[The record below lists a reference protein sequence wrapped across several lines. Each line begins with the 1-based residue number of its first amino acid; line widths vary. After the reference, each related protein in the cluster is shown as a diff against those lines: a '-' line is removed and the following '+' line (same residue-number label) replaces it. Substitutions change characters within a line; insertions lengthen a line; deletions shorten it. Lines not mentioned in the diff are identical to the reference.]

1 MRRAVARR
9 ERAQN
14 AERRCARR
22 SAVRKEDKEQG
33 CDSSADR
40 QVHSQESGESTYFET
55 RSLGGRLP
63 RAYVMTDFAWHG
75 IPIAAINS
83 LRTFRDASPPFGIFR
98 AMRASVALFAPALA
112 KERKGARGTF
122 AFARSGPAFY
132 LAIAASFPFRGA
144 TRQLEPGRGR
154 PP

>member
-40 QVHSQESGESTYFET
+40 QVHHERVG
-55 RSLGGRLP
+55 
-63 RAYVMTDFAWHG
+63 
-75 IPIAAINS
+75 
-83 LRTFRDASPPFGIFR
+83 SPPTLKHVPSEGD
-98 AMRASVALFAPALA
+98 SPVH
-112 KERKGARGTF
+112 T
-122 AFARSGPAFY
+122 
-132 LAIAASFPFRGA
+132 
-144 TRQLEPGRGR
+144 
-154 PP
+154 

>member
-83 LRTFRDASPPFGIFR
+83 LRTFRDASPPLESFVPCVPPSHFLPLH
-98 AMRASVALFAPALA
+98 SP
-112 KERKGARGTF
+112 KSERVRGARS
-122 AFARSGPAFY
+122 RS
-132 LAIAASFPFRGA
+132 LAPRILSRHRRFLPFPR
-144 TRQLEPGRGR
+144 TDPST
-154 PP
+154 

>member
-22 SAVRKEDKEQG
+22 SAVWKEDKEQG

-63 RAYVMTDFAWHG
+63 RAYAMTDFA
-75 IPIAAINS
+75 
-83 LRTFRDASPPFGIFR
+83 
-98 AMRASVALFAPALA
+98 
-112 KERKGARGTF
+112 
-122 AFARSGPAFY
+122 
-132 LAIAASFPFRGA
+132 
-144 TRQLEPGRGR
+144 
-154 PP
+154 

>member
-83 LRTFRDASPPFGIFR
+83 LRTFRDASPPLESFVPCVPPSHFLPLH
-98 AMRASVALFAPALA
+98 SP
-112 KERKGARGTF
+112 KSERVRGARSLAPRILSRHRRF
-122 AFARSGPAFY
+122 LPFPRSDP
-132 LAIAASFPFRGA
+132 S
-144 TRQLEPGRGR
+144 T
-154 PP
+154 

>member
-83 LRTFRDASPPFGIFR
+83 LRTFRDASPPLESFVPCVPPSHFLPLH
-98 AMRASVALFAPALA
+98 SP
-112 KERKGARGTF
+112 KSERVRGARS
-122 AFARSGPAFY
+122 RS
-132 LAIAASFPFRGA
+132 LAPRILSRHRRFLPFPRSDPS
-144 TRQLEPGRGR
+144 T
-154 PP
+154 

>member
-63 RAYVMTDFAWHG
+63 RAYVMTDFAWMAWHPHRSHKFSPHFQG
-75 IPIAAINS
+75 CFSPRLES
-83 LRTFRDASPPFGIFR
+83 FVPCVPPSHFLPLRSPK
-98 AMRASVALFAPALA
+98 S
-112 KERKGARGTF
+112 ERVRGARS
-122 AFARSGPAFY
+122 RS
-132 LAIAASFPFRGA
+132 LAPRILSRHRRFLPFPRSDPS
-144 TRQLEPGRGR
+144 T
-154 PP
+154 